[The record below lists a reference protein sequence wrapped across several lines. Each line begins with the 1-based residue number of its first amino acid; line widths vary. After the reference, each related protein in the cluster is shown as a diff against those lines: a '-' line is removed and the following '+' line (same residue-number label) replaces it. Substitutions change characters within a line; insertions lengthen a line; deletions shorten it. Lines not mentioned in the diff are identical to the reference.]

1 MASKG
6 VHQLSNGLYVSGAP
20 DKYKDKVPIMTSS
33 AMPYTGGDI
42 KKSGELGKMFDIA
55 VEAPKLK
62 KSGPLH
68 GGAPSSGS
76 FRAAGS
82 NSGPLSSS
90 GNPMMRSSIPNSGP
104 QGLSMGSQVGSRPR
118 QAAHSGPLFRNGDPS
133 NVKNAMHSNC
143 RGVSNGT
150 NLRNSGPLSG
160 GGMAPGMVRQN
171 SGPLA
176 PNLPATGLI
185 TSGPITSGPPSSS
198 KKHSGPLD
206 GSGFGPKLTGSVNNH
221 AINNLSNSQM
231 YSFKRSFPS
240 VILWTVVP
248 LFLIGFVAG
257 AFILAAVQNAV
268 LLIVVV
274 CLLCAILLL
283 LVWNTF
289 VGKGA
294 VTGFIVKYADADWSQ
309 VKDGHYV
316 KVTGVVTC
324 GNAPL
329 ETSYQGVPR
338 CVYTSSG
345 LYEYR
350 DLKGKPAGTN
360 HRCFTW
366 GLRHLER
373 YAVDFYISDLK
384 SGERALVKAGYG
396 ATVTPY
402 VEESTVVNVT
412 KTNRDIP
419 SRFSKWLSDRN
430 LSSDDRVMRLT
441 EGYIKEGF
449 IVTVMGVMQRNENV
463 LMIVPPSEPVSTGCQ
478 WGRCL
483 LPATMEGLLLRFE
496 ADAKA
501 DSIPV

>member
-1 MASKG
+1 MTSNR
-6 VHQLSNGLYVSGAP
+6 VHQLSNGLYVSGTP
-20 DKYKDKVPIMTSS
+20 DKYKDKLPTMTSS

-55 VEAPKLK
+55 VEAPRLK
-62 KSGPLH
+62 KSGPLQ
-68 GGAPSSGS
+68 GGALSAGS
-76 FRAAGS
+76 FRAAAS
-82 NSGPLSSS
+82 NSGPLNSSE
-90 GNPMMRSSIPNSGP
+90 NPATRSSIPNSGP
-104 QGLSMGSQVGSRPR
+104 QGLSMGSQVGGRPR
-118 QAAHSGPLFRNGDPS
+118 QAAHSGPLFRNGDPA
-133 NVKNAMHSNC
+133 NVKNAMYSNP
-143 RGVSNGT
+143 RGVSSGT
-150 NLRNSGPLSG
+150 NLRNSGPLSSG
-160 GGMAPGMVRQN
+160 GVAPGMVRQN

-185 TSGPITSGPPSSS
+185 TSGPITSVPPSSS

-206 GSGFGPKLTGSVNNH
+206 GSGFAPKLTSSVNNH

-231 YSFKRSFPS
+231 YSFKRSFPR

-257 AFILAAVQNAV
+257 GFILAAVQNAV
-268 LLIVVV
+268 LLIVVI
-274 CLLCAILLL
+274 CLLCAILVLL
-283 LVWNTF
+283 AWNTF
-289 VGKGA
+289 IGKGA
-294 VTGFIVKYADADWSQ
+294 VTGFIIKYPDADWSQ

-324 GNAPL
+324 GNVPL
-329 ETSYQGVPR
+329 ESSYQRVPR

-350 DLKGKPAGTN
+350 DFKGKSAGTS
-360 HRCFTW
+360 HRRFTW

-396 ATVTPY
+396 ANVTPY
-402 VEESTVVNVT
+402 VEESTVVDVT
-412 KTNRDIP
+412 DTSKEIP
-419 SRFSKWLSDRN
+419 SLFLRWLSNRN
-430 LSSDDRVMRLT
+430 LSRDNRVMRLT

-483 LPATMEGLLLRFE
+483 LPATMEGLLLRCE
-496 ADAKA
+496 DDAKA
-501 DSIPV
+501 DIIPV